1 MHLIEIEKSQ
11 AHILVDLV
19 DYLPHSVVYRTLVK
33 KITGNIIAI
42 AIDSG
47 ERIEEKISPFDN
59 FIQIIEGES
68 EIVIDNNSNILE
80 TGQAI
85 LIPAH
90 STNLIRANNPTKM
103 LITVIKSGYEG
114 IIM

>member
-1 MHLIEIEKSQ
+1 MQLIEIKKSQ

-19 DYLPHSVVYRTLVK
+19 EYVPHSVVFRTLVH

-47 ERIEEKISPFDN
+47 EGMEEKISPFDTY
-59 FIQIIEGES
+59 IQIIEGES
-68 EIVIDNNSNILE
+68 EIVIDNISNFLE

-85 LIPAH
+85 IIPAH
-90 STNLIRANNPTKM
+90 SSNIIRTNNPSKM
-103 LITVIKSGYEG
+103 VITVIKSGYEG
-114 IIM
+114 ISI